1 MRCLA
6 PFKQA
11 RCLLGYTV
19 IYSYQEPST
28 VNAIRFSHAAAVFLM
43 AVLPAQSALA
53 QNGTYPAK
61 PIRMVVPF
69 APGGPNDIL
78 GRLMGQKLTEQF
90 GQPTLVE
97 NRGGAGGTVGL
108 DLAAKAAGDGYTLA
122 MGGSSNIAVAPS
134 LYKNLPYDSLKDFT
148 PVINVAHV
156 PYALGINP
164 SVPAKNVGELIA
176 LAKRKANYLSYG
188 SSGTGSMSS
197 LAAEMLKSASATEIL
212 HVPYK
217 GTAPALTD
225 VITGQI
231 DMMLADL
238 SLVRAHAVA
247 GKMRMIGVT
256 GSRRSKAAPEVPTI
270 SESGLKGYVLEPW
283 FGVVA
288 PAGVPKEIVGRLNG
302 VLGAA
307 LKSRDVAQRLDALG
321 YEPIGGTA
329 EQFAATIRA
338 DIPKYAKIVKAAGI
352 KADL

>member
-1 MRCLA
+1 MRCLV

-28 VNAIRFSHAAAVFLM
+28 VNAIRFSHAAAVVLM
-43 AVLPAQSALA
+43 AILPAQSALA
-53 QNGTYPAK
+53 QNGTYPTK

-283 FGVVA
+283 FGVVG

-302 VLGAA
+302 VLSAA

>member
-1 MRCLA
+1 MRHLVL
-6 PFKQA
+6 FRQA
-11 RCLLGYTV
+11 RCLLGYTDV
-19 IYSYQEPST
+19 YSYQEPSA
-28 VNAIRFSHAAAVFLM
+28 VNALHFSQAAAVFLTV
-43 AVLPAQSALA
+43 ALPVQSALA
-53 QNGTYPAK
+53 QNGTYPTK

-134 LYKNLPYDSLKDFT
+134 LYKNLPYDPLKDFT

-197 LAAEMLKSASATEIL
+197 LAAEMLKSVSATEIL

-256 GSRRSKAAPEVPTI
+256 GTKRSKTAPEVPTI

-283 FGVVA
+283 FGVVG
-288 PAGVPKEIVGRLNG
+288 PAGVPREIVSRLNG
-302 VLGAA
+302 VLSAA

-329 EQFAATIRA
+329 EQFAATIKA